1 MATSLDGYI
10 AGPQGEISWIV
21 SDPALDFTAIYAQFD
36 SVLLGRHTYAL
47 TQQPG
52 APAWPRDW
60 RVFVFSRTLKPADH
74 PGITIVN
81 DDVGQTVASLR
92 AEGGR
97 DIWLFG
103 GGRLFSSLVSLHLVD
118 TIELAVMPVLLG
130 AGIPLV
136 AAAAQCPRLTLTHV
150 DSSPAGIVNV
160 RYKITDAAG

>member
-1 MATSLDGYI
+1 VATSLDGYI
-10 AGPQGEISWIV
+10 AGPRGEIDWIV
-21 SDPALDFTAIYAQFD
+21 SDPAIDFTAIYAQFD
-36 SVLLGRHTYAL
+36 TVLLGRHTYAL

-81 DDVGQTVASLR
+81 DDAGQTVAALR
-92 AEGGR
+92 AAVGR

-103 GGRLFSSLVSLHLVD
+103 GGQLFSSLISLHLVD

-130 AGIPLV
+130 TGIPLV
-136 AAAAQCPRLTLTHV
+136 DAITHRPRLTLTQV
-150 DSSPAGIVNV
+150 DSSSTGIVNL
-160 RYKITDAAG
+160 RYRVADAAG